1 MRRRRF
7 ILHPVDAS
15 ADLLVG
21 ALLATHWVS
30 DAWTIAA
37 VPMILPAT
45 FALRA
50 TLLTC
55 LAVLATAPLLAA
67 PIDSKDVPA
76 TQPGMDPATAL
87 PMPAGGTGAPSGT
100 VELLLQ
106 MQNQSA
112 AAPPAERRTT
122 AVEASAKP
130 SATTALPAEGPA
142 SSTLLELKSSLLGAG
157 APLGGD
163 EAASRGDRADPVMR
177 PDGVTGYSGSRGGGA
192 APRDAD
198 GGLLANPV
206 IRFIRG
212 NRELAIGGSIALL
225 VAVWLTANY
234 RGRSHRRR

>member
-1 MRRRRF
+1 
-7 ILHPVDAS
+7 
-15 ADLLVG
+15 
-21 ALLATHWVS
+21 
-30 DAWTIAA
+30 
-37 VPMILPAT
+37 MILPAT
-45 FALRA
+45 IALRA
-50 TLLTC
+50 TLATC

-76 TQPGMDPATAL
+76 TLPGMDPAAAL
-87 PMPAGGTGAPSGT
+87 PMPAGGTGSPSGT

-106 MQNQSA
+106 MQNQPA
-112 AAPPAERRTT
+112 AAPPAEKKSP

-130 SATTALPAEGPA
+130 SATALPSQQPA

-163 EAASRGDRADPVMR
+163 EAASRGDRADPAMR
-177 PDGVTGYSGSRGGGA
+177 SEGVTGYSGSRGGAA

-206 IRFIRG
+206 IRFIRS